1 MGSSPT
7 SSTVEGVTVNDTQI
21 VIDLTSYDCWVL
33 AKYIHEL
40 NPDRYKVAL
49 LGDEHGGWSHA
60 LAHDVIE
67 DMYIDIEGKHTKDD
81 VLSNWDWNTDWDLL
95 RDVEGKSIE
104 GMAQESDSTL
114 EDALDLLNR
123 SGVVLEGK

>member
-1 MGSSPT
+1 MGSIPT

-81 VLSNWDWNTDWDLL
+81 WDLL